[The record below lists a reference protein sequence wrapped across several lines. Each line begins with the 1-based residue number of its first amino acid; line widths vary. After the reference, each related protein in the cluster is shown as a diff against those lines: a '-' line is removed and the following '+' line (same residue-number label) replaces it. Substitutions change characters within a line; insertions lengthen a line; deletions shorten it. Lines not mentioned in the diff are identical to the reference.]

1 MLLVSSRTRLTFSL
15 WFSGERY
22 QCLPEQCSGIDL
34 LGVEVESMAQGGW
47 VKEYIWVIAS
57 IIYVGGMFPIFLYY
71 QANPGN
77 RFAGLESVTILSVAG
92 AFLLF
97 GQLFVA
103 AILAPSKK
111 SSEKAESSK

>member
-1 MLLVSSRTRLTFSL
+1 
-15 WFSGERY
+15 
-22 QCLPEQCSGIDL
+22 
-34 LGVEVESMAQGGW
+34 MAQGGW